1 MERAT
6 IHRVLA
12 DAAED
17 FSLFV
22 FSNPD
27 AADLATEALDATGRW
42 HQRECPLKA
51 PLVFWFVVM
60 MGVFRDKSLSHI
72 LLRLFDMVEA
82 RGVDLPPRPVTTEAI
97 CHARERL
104 GIEPLEYA
112 FRSTASQVD
121 PEPSF
126 HGLRPWAVDGSRAE
140 VPDTPANEAF
150 FGRPK
155 ASRGHAA
162 FPQVQMVP
170 LVDVRSHRI
179 RAVTLRGCRESERTA
194 LQDFLPLLGRKDV
207 ILHDRGYP
215 AAWLL
220 ADFQKAGV
228 HFVMRLST
236 TWKLRRIESLGV
248 GDEIVEIRGPVP
260 LPPEEQT
267 PHRKNRIER
276 FRLRL
281 VTYCVGGSEEI
292 RILTDLLDPQVY
304 PARDL
309 AELYHARW
317 EVELSFDSIKN
328 HLAPVPQGALRTV
341 FRSRSPQGV
350 LQEAWGMLL
359 AYNLIRQMMTEAA
372 GVHQLD
378 PLTLSFTGAVE
389 CVRTAMPRFDAAS
402 PTEYPELMARLLDR
416 MAAYRISRP
425 RRPVSNP
432 RVVKRKMSNFRVKK
446 PGQVGRKRDYE
457 RELTLGRRR
466 GRRRATG

>member
-12 DAAED
+12 SAAEN
-17 FSLFV
+17 FSLLV

-27 AADLATEALDATGRW
+27 AIDLATRALNATARW

-60 MGVFRDKSLSHI
+60 MGVFRDKSLPHV

-82 RGVDLPPRPVTTEAI
+82 RGFDLPPRPVTTEAV

-112 FRSTASQVD
+112 FRSIASQVD

-150 FGRPK
+150 FDRPK
-155 ASRGHAA
+155 SSRGHAA
-162 FPQVQMVP
+162 FPQLQMVP

-179 RAVTLRGCRESERTA
+179 RAVTLRGCRASERTA
-194 LQDFLPLLGRKDV
+194 LQEFLPLLGSKDV
-207 ILHDRGYP
+207 VLHDRGYP
-215 AAWLL
+215 ATWLL

-228 HFVMRLST
+228 HFVMRLSAG
-236 TWKLRRIESLGV
+236 WKLRRLESLGV
-248 GDEIVEIRGPVP
+248 GDEIVEVRGPVP
-260 LPPEEQT
+260 LPPAEQT
-267 PHRKNRIER
+267 PRRKNRIER
-276 FRLRL
+276 FRMRL
-281 VTYCVGGSEEI
+281 VTYSVGGEEI
-292 RILTDLLDPQVY
+292 RILTDLLDPEIY
-304 PARDL
+304 PAREL

-328 HLAPVPQGALRTV
+328 HLAPVPHGAMRTV

-359 AYNLIRQMMTEAA
+359 AYNLIRQTMSDAA
-372 GVHQLD
+372 LTHGLD
-378 PLTLSFTGAVE
+378 PLSLSFSGALE

-402 PTEYPELMARLLDR
+402 PAEYSDLMARLLDR
-416 MAAYRISRP
+416 VAAYKISRP

-457 RELTLGRRR
+457 RELRLGRRR
-466 GRRRATG
+466 GRNPATS